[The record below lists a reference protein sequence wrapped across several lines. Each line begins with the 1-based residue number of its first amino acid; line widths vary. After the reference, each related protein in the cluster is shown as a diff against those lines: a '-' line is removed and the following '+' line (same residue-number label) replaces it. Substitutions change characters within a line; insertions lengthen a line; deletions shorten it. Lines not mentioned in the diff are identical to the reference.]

1 MTTRSED
8 VAGSDEPPS
17 LQARLERADPHDRD
31 VVVRDTADGPE
42 SVRPDLGDPVRL
54 FLHLEAS
61 RRFHRDT
68 GLGRVFHPGSLSL
81 RENLADDSLH
91 VVVHRDRISA
101 HVDRVSPLRLRP
113 AGMPRYSLR
122 RAAAHN
128 LAGMAKDAMRL
139 LRGRQGDHRSA
150 LDCRWGWDP
159 SAAAGNPGDLLD
171 PSLSAWSLHVEVRVA
186 GVLDEARLR
195 RALGQVFAGRPADHD
210 ALLVVHCPDETALDA
225 SRSQLQAA
233 PVPLSQWPPV
243 RALLARRGSGD
254 VLVLNI
260 NHAASDGFGAVQIVR
275 SIAQAYAG
283 EGVTDPSL
291 NFLALTDLPV
301 QPSSSS
307 ISPVRAWT
315 RLALERLRD
324 RLSRPVSLAADG
336 AVDDP
341 GVGFHLLQLSG
352 EDTRRIVDADRPGTS
367 RNILLAALHL
377 AIGEWNLGH
386 GAPSHRVGV
395 LVQVNL
401 RPPQWRDET
410 IGNFSVTARVSTSRR
425 HRVGPASALQEI
437 TGQTTRNKRTRS
449 GIALIAALDRNG
461 LLPLWAKQSRVV
473 LQPLTLNRLIDTAM
487 LSNLGSL
494 EGAPSFGAGAG
505 DTVGMW
511 FSSPSRAPL
520 GMCVGAVTVDGRLHL
535 VVRYPHRLF
544 GPDAAQEFGES
555 YLSQIFRVAETRGQ
569 RSPL

>member
-1 MTTRSED
+1 VELARPQYHHASAVGTTDGHGS
-8 VAGSDEPPS
+8 AGLDF
-17 LQARLERADPHDRD
+17 
-31 VVVRDTADGPE
+31 
-42 SVRPDLGDPVRL
+42 GDPVRL

-81 RENLADDSLH
+81 RENLAHDSLH

-113 AGMPRYSLR
+113 AGTPRYSVR

-150 LDCRWGWDP
+150 LDCRWGREP
-159 SAAAGNPGDLLD
+159 SVAPGNPGDLLD
-171 PSLSAWSLHVEVRVA
+171 PSLSAWSLHVEVRVTGA
-186 GVLDEARLR
+186 FDEGRLR
-195 RALGQVFAGRPADHD
+195 RAFGQVFAGRPADHD
-210 ALLVVHCPDETALDA
+210 ALLVLDCPDELRLDA
-225 SRSQLQAA
+225 ARSQLQAA
-233 PVPLSQWPPV
+233 PVPLSEWPPV
-243 RALLARRGSGD
+243 RALLARRGDGD
-254 VLVLNI
+254 VLVFNI

-275 SIAQAYAG
+275 SIARAYAG
-283 EGVTDPSL
+283 EGDGDPSL
-291 NFLALTDLPV
+291 KFLALMDLPV

-307 ISPVRAWT
+307 ISPWRAWNRST
-315 RLALERLRD
+315 LERLRD
-324 RLSRPVSLAADG
+324 RLARPAPLAADG
-336 AVDDP
+336 PRDDP
-341 GVGFHLLQLSG
+341 GVGFHLVQLTA

-367 RNILLAALHL
+367 RNVVLAALHL
-377 AIGEWNLGH
+377 AIGEWNLRH
-386 GAPSHRVGV
+386 ETPAHRVGV

-401 RPPQWRDET
+401 RPPQWHNET

-437 TGQTTRNKRTRS
+437 TGQTTRNQRTRS

-494 EGAPSFGAGAG
+494 EEAPSFGAGAG
-505 DTVGMW
+505 ETVGMW

-520 GMCVGAVTVDGRLHL
+520 GLCVAAVTVDGRLHL

-544 GPDAAQEFGES
+544 GPAAAQAFGES
-555 YLSQIFRVAETRGQ
+555 FLSQIFRVAETRGQ
-569 RSPL
+569 RSRL